1 MLYTIED
8 EPRMMK
14 IREKQLREE
23 GRIEGHKEGR
33 IEGHKEGKTE
43 GLEEGRKEA
52 RTEDA
57 KMMIDILLERGFSE
71 AEARAIVEK
80 EFSKHPI

>member
-14 IREKQLREE
+14 IREKQLR
-23 GRIEGHKEGR
+23 
-33 IEGHKEGKTE
+33 
-43 GLEEGRKEA
+43 EEGRKEA